1 MDLEGRSESKEWWEG
16 GGGEEVRMRDGGQ
29 GWMRREK

>member
-1 MDLEGRSESKEWWEG
+1 MDLEGRSESKEWWD